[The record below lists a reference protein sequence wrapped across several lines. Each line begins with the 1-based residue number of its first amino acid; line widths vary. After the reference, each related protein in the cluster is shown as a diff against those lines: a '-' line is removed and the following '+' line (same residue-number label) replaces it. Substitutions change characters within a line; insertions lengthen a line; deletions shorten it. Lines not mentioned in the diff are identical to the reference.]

1 LKLRRW
7 FTPWRIVIAAVV
19 LPVVALMIRSHFK
32 PPEPPAIT
40 TTAVTRGDLEMNVLA
55 TGTIEAAKLVSVGA
69 RSTGEVKRLY
79 VALGDKVKKGDPI
92 AEIDSKQQ
100 ANDLLKAS
108 AALQSARADLGARKA
123 ALKQYELAAARL
135 RSLVAIDAG
144 SHGDLEVA
152 EANVDSARAA
162 VTVAESSIAQA
173 ALAEDTARV
182 NVDYAHV
189 VAPMDGT
196 VVAIVTEQGQTV
208 NAVQISPTIIKLA
221 RLDTMTIKAQISE
234 ADVPR
239 VKVGMPVYFTLLG
252 DPDTRY
258 ETTVR
263 AVEPGPTTLAGDS
276 GSTASG
282 TSATAIYYNG
292 IFDVP
297 NPEGKLRIAMTAQ
310 ATIVLDKIKD
320 QLLIPSAA
328 LGAKG
333 KDGRYAVRVVS
344 EAAASAGKGV
354 PQERLVRIGLNNRV
368 QAQVLEGL
376 KAGERVVTSEAP
388 TPGGAASAPGAASA
402 ASGAGSGG
410 SDGGKK

>member
-1 LKLRRW
+1 LNFRRGL
-7 FTPWRIVIAAVV
+7 TPWRIGGAVV
-19 LPVVALMIRSHFK
+19 VLLVLGLMLRGCFK
-32 PPEPPAIT
+32 SPEPPAIT

-55 TGTIEAAKLVSVGA
+55 TGTIEAARLVSVGA
-69 RSTGEVKRLY
+69 QATGEVKRLY
-79 VALGDKVKKGDPI
+79 VALGDKVRKGDPI

-100 ANDLLKAS
+100 DNDLLKAR

-123 ALKQYELAAARL
+123 ALKQAELAATRL
-135 RSLVAIDAG
+135 RALVAIDAG
-144 SHGDLEVA
+144 SHVDLEVA

-162 VTVAESSIAQA
+162 VTVAESAIAQA
-173 ALAEDTARV
+173 TLAEDTARV
-182 NVDYAHV
+182 NVGYAHV

-221 RLDTMTIKAQISE
+221 RLETMTVKAQISE

-239 VKVGMPVYFTLLG
+239 VKAGMPVYFTLLG

-258 ETTVR
+258 DTTLR
-263 AVEPGPTTLAGDS
+263 AVEPGPTTLAADTGAN
-276 GSTASG
+276 TAA
-282 TSATAIYYNG
+282 TSSAAATAIYYNG

-297 NPEGKLRIAMTAQ
+297 NPQGKLRISMTAQ
-310 ATIVLDKIKD
+310 ATIVLDKVKD
-320 QLLIPSAA
+320 QLLVPSAA
-328 LGAKG
+328 LGPKR
-333 KDGRYAVRVVS
+333 KDGRQAVRVVS
-344 EAAASAGKGV
+344 EAAASAGKGL

-388 TPGGAASAPGAASA
+388 TPAGAASA
-402 ASGAGSGG
+402 ASSASGA
-410 SDGGKK
+410 DGTK

>member
-1 LKLRRW
+1 MKLRKW
-7 FTPWRIVIAAVV
+7 FTPWRIVVAVV
-19 LPVVALMIRSHFK
+19 VALVLALMIRGHFK
-32 PPEPPAIT
+32 APEAPAIT
-40 TTAVTRGDLEMNVLA
+40 TTAVARGDLEMNVLA

-69 RSTGEVKRLY
+69 QATGEIKHLY

-100 ANDLLKAS
+100 DNDLLKTS
-108 AALQSARADLGARKA
+108 AALQSARADLSARKA
-123 ALKQYELAAARL
+123 ALKQAELAVTRL
-135 RSLVAIDAG
+135 RALVAIDAG
-144 SHGDLEVA
+144 SHVDLEVA

-162 VTVAESSIAQA
+162 VTVAESAIAQA
-173 ALAEDTARV
+173 TLAEDTARV
-182 NVDYAHV
+182 NVGYAHV

-208 NAVQISPTIIKLA
+208 NAVQMSPTIIKLA

-252 DPDTRY
+252 DPETRY
-258 ETTVR
+258 DTTLR
-263 AVEPGPTTLAGDS
+263 AVEPGPTTLAADT
-276 GSTASG
+276 GSTMTVSSS
-282 TSATAIYYNG
+282 TATAIYYNG

-297 NPEGKLRIAMTAQ
+297 NPQGKLRIQMTAQ
-310 ATIVLDKIKD
+310 ATIVLDKVKD

-354 PQERLVRIGLNNRV
+354 PQDRQVRIGLNNRV
-368 QAQVLEGL
+368 QAQVLDGL

-388 TPGGAASAPGAASA
+388 TPGGAASA
-402 ASGAGSGG
+402 ASGASG
-410 SDGGKK
+410 SDAK